1 MLSNSNK
8 GLITGALRSKKPIF
22 FVFTLSVFL
31 FISILSIFLHHNYSE
46 MLSSR
51 IGINKY
57 TLRASASVDKHF
69 TSINNNN
76 DDILYRDLAMLKP
89 EDKMK
94 VEYISKYYNNTQIEI
109 IIAAYNEDLT
119 WTEMYA
125 NITTVYLKGDKN
137 NVPTFPPRI
146 YQLPNLGRETYTY
159 LYHIVHNYDRLADL
173 TVFTQGESP
182 TRGYKGHRIGGGHMY
197 CTTTFHDYLLNKH
210 GLFVFTEIMSL
221 YNSVHSVRDGYNSD
235 RCIRPHSPRNLT
247 TNSCYCPNQSEA
259 ILSPARDHPITVDL
273 IAKYCTLH
281 HEEACSPILFWDKYI
296 KLPRPNFNLAWY
308 AQGAIFSVTRNDI
321 HKRPLSDYKAL
332 LIAAS
337 KGIDT
342 STGFFM
348 EYFWYYLLTSPTPE
362 SIACQQCNNISI
374 YSFINEYV
382 YSRPIIES
390 YTVTELAA
398 FLKDEKRLKI
408 KAK

>member
-8 GLITGALRSKKPIF
+8 GLCLTGSLRSKKPFF
-22 FVFTLSVFL
+22 FVFILLVLSIL
-31 FISILSIFLHHNYSE
+31 SILSIFLHPNYSV

-51 IGINKY
+51 IVVKKY
-57 TLRASASVDKHF
+57 KLRAISS
-69 TSINNNN
+69 NNNN
-76 DDILYRDLAMLKP
+76 DILFRDLVMLKP

-94 VEYISKYYNNTQIEI
+94 VEYISKYYNNSQIEI
-109 IIAAYNEDLT
+109 IIAAFNEDLT
-119 WTEMYA
+119 WTKMYA

-137 NVPTFPPRI
+137 KVPTFLPRI

-159 LYHIVHNYDRLADL
+159 LYHIVHNYDRLSDL

-182 TRGYKGHRIGGGHMY
+182 TRGYKGHLIGGGHMY
-197 CTTTFHDYLLNKH
+197 CTTTFHDYLLNIQ
-210 GLFVFTEIMSL
+210 GYFVFTEIMSL

-235 RCIRPHSPRNLT
+235 RCIRPHSTRNLT
-247 TNSCYCPNQSEA
+247 TNSCYCPNESEA

-281 HEEACSPILFWDKYI
+281 HEEDACSPTLFWDKYI

-321 HKRPLSDYKAL
+321 HKRPKSDYQAL
-332 LIAAS
+332 SIAAS
-337 KGIDT
+337 KGQDT

-362 SIACQQCNNISI
+362 SIACPSCNNISL
-374 YSFINEYV
+374 YNFINEYV
-382 YSRPIIES
+382 NNRPIIES

-398 FLKDEKRLKI
+398 FLKTEKRLKV
-408 KAK
+408 KPKLRQN